1 MRWRRVLGW
10 TTAETSTVGGGSARG
25 GRGPPSTLEA
35 IYQAHYTRLVA
46 LSRTILART
55 DGAEEIVQEAF
66 VRTLAP

>member
-1 MRWRRVLGW
+1 M
-10 TTAETSTVGGGSARG
+10 AA
-25 GRGPPSTLEA
+25 PPVVVVVQPSSLEA
-35 IYQAHYTRLVA
+35 VYQAHYTRLVA